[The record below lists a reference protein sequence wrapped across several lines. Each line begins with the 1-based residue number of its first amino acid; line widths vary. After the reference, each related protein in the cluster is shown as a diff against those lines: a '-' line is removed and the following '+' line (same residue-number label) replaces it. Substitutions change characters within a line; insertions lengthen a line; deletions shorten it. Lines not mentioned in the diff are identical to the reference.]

1 MCRYVSLEVKGGR
14 PSHLAFKIS
23 RRGSM
28 YCRPYRAATAN
39 PTPRPKLVNAAPL
52 MPASLN
58 LTQAL
63 SFVSSS
69 NPALCPCDPV
79 SMGSTV
85 AGRVLLLLLCLAVGD
100 AVRHDV
106 EGAAREYE
114 KQEHERIEHEHVQ
127 EGTAAEVAGSEP
139 EWGSSSSSDYSCT
152 STSTCKSI
160 GPYCYCSNR
169 KCHC

>member
-1 MCRYVSLEVKGGR
+1 
-14 PSHLAFKIS
+14 
-23 RRGSM
+23 
-28 YCRPYRAATAN
+28 
-39 PTPRPKLVNAAPL
+39 
-52 MPASLN
+52 
-58 LTQAL
+58 
-63 SFVSSS
+63 
-69 NPALCPCDPV
+69 
-79 SMGSTV
+79 MGSTV
-85 AGRVLLLLLCLAVGD
+85 ASRVLLLLLCLAVGD

-106 EGAAREYE
+106 AGAAREYE

-139 EWGSSSSSDYSCT
+139 EWGSSSDCSCT